1 MKQKL
6 FTLLTLLVLCVTGAW
21 AVDETLFSM
30 SVKTSVDS
38 EVETDATAAEAGTPK
53 AYALTS
59 YADFGVDGTSAVFY
73 KTSDQGTNKAK
84 YIAKSS
90 TCWFSIQNGGN
101 KVYYQIN
108 LTKALAVGDVIS
120 FDVKDTKNEKKFGLL
135 FHKDAGQ
142 TSGVGSYV
150 AGTNSGS
157 TSPLSYTIKTGDNL
171 IGQTTIYF
179 TRADATST
187 NFNNL
192 TITRPAPSGPEISVQ
207 PVSANYATGTAA
219 TALSVTA
226 TGTGTLYY
234 QWFSNTSATTE
245 GAVSVKAKSSA
256 AGAEEYTPSTVSA
269 GTTYYYCA
277 VTDDNGT
284 TNSSF
289 ATIEVADAAAP
300 TISVSAS
307 ATEVTAG
314 TSITLTATKNGVPT
328 PTLKW
333 YISDTNSTSAG
344 SEITG
349 ETADTYTFEA
359 IAGTKYYYAKAFN
372 SEAPEGVASNIIT
385 ITAAARTGC
394 NLNQVVF
401 SNGFDAFITD
411 PVGAVH
417 GTIKAYYLSGSSAP
431 TITSTNKSGGS
442 EYTLEGNTFT
452 LTSEDGNTTKVYDV
466 TIETVE
472 PYTEDGMTFNGTETW
487 IKTGNAFSESKKGWV
502 FSKNDNDWTRET
514 PGKNRIY
521 FFLGANT
528 SVTFTQG
535 VSRAIKVYKNGSY
548 VADKTG
554 TFTVDGESS
563 PYMLAIVSNQTSG
576 DGSYKSISV
585 TGAATTVT
593 SVNITP
599 AKEYITY
606 VPTHDLDFTS
616 ATELTAYIATA
627 ATAST
632 VTMASVDKVPAGT
645 PIVIKATAIGSP
657 IAVSKAASTDD
668 VSDNKLKIGDGF
680 TSIGGDGK
688 YDYILSSG
696 KFYHASAGVLP
707 AGKCYLH
714 LDAAPEANELTMDFG
729 DGDVTGINS
738 VLGSELKVN
747 GYFDLQG
754 RQVAQP
760 TKGLYIVNGRK
771 VIIK

>member
-1 MKQKL
+1 MKQKV

-21 AVDETLFSM
+21 AYEGASGDATFNTKINNSGRAIKVANGCYYYRPGSGYNFSDGNG
-30 SVKTSVDS
+30 VKTQSNAS
-38 EVETDATAAEAGTPK
+38 
-53 AYALTS
+53 
-59 YADFGVDGTSAVFY
+59 SAVFY
-73 KTSDQGTNKAK
+73 LSGQTNVT
-84 YIAKSS
+84 I
-90 TCWFSIQNGGN
+90 
-101 KVYYQIN
+101 
-108 LTKALAVGDVIS
+108 
-120 FDVKDTKNEKKFGLL
+120 DVKHTESKNAHTVTASVYSLTESQYAAFYAITSETAVSFTLPTTPSTTFTVDVKAESKTFTGTKKLEGGYYAIVVVGEKGNTYFNGMH
-135 FHKDAGQ
+135 FTPAAPTITTQ
-142 TSGVGSYV
+142 PVGASYV
-150 AGTNSGS
+150 
-157 TSPLSYTIKTGDNL
+157 TGDP
-171 IGQTTIYF
+171 I
-179 TRADATST
+179 SS
-187 NFNNL
+187 L
-192 TITRPAPSGPEISVQ
+192 TV
-207 PVSANYATGTAA
+207 AA
-219 TALSVTA
+219 TASAGDLS
-226 TGTGTLYY
+226 Y
-234 QWFSNTSATTE
+234 QWYSCNDAEKTSAAAIG
-245 GAVSVKAKSSA
+245 GATNSSYTPSA
-256 AGAEEYTPSTVSA
+256 AGF
-269 GTTYYYCA
+269 YYVV
-277 VTDDNGT
+277 VTDSNGST
-284 TNSSF
+284 TSNVVEITISA
-289 ATIEVADAAAP
+289 ATAP

-314 TSITLTATKNGVPT
+314 TSITLTATKDGVPT

-349 ETADTYTFEA
+349 ETADTYTFDA

-372 SEAPEGVASNIIT
+372 SEAVEGVASNIIT

-394 NLNQVVF
+394 KLNQVVF

-411 PVGAVH
+411 PVDAVH

-431 TITSTNKSGGS
+431 TIASTNKSDGS

-466 TIETVE
+466 TIEAVE

-487 IKTGNAFSESKKGWV
+487 IKTGNAFSESKSGWV
-502 FSKNDNDWTRET
+502 FSKNDADWTRET

-535 VSRAIKVYKNGSY
+535 ISRAIKVYKNGSY

-585 TGAATTVT
+585 TGAATTVS

-606 VPTHDLDFTS
+606 VPTHDLDFTT
-616 ATELTAYIATA
+616 AAELTAYIATA

-632 VTMASVDKVPAGT
+632 VTMVSVDKVPAGT

-668 VSDNKLKIGDGF
+668 VSGNKLKIGDGS
-680 TSIGGDGK
+680 TSIGGSGK
-688 YDYILSSG
+688 FDYILKDG
-696 KFYHASAGVLP
+696 LFCKVTTASALA

-714 LDAAPEANELTMDFG
+714 LEAAPAAKELTIDFE
-729 DGDVTGINS
+729 DGDVTAIKAVETKKVENGVFYNLEWQEGRSEIIS
-738 VLGSELKVN
+738 VIRDIRV
-747 GYFDLQG
+747 QH
-754 RQVAQP
+754 
-760 TKGLYIVNGRK
+760 
-771 VIIK
+771 